1 MNSTTSSI
9 GNTWSVDNPNAYYA
23 PYTTDANIVN
33 YNYQANS
40 LTAQDG
46 RYIRLKNL
54 TIGYNLP
61 AQVLKNIGFVNAARI
76 YFTGEDLWESTKI
89 SDGWDPEA
97 KRNASGTQRYPFTR
111 NFTFGM
117 NLTF

>member
-1 MNSTTSSI
+1 MNFFPESEGITWFYYKRDAPNGYANKISRCTLVLDDIEKSSL
-9 GNTWSVDNPNAYYA
+9 DNNAK
-23 PYTTDANIVN
+23 N
-33 YNYQANS
+33 
-40 LTAQDG
+40 
-46 RYIRLKNL
+46 RYS
-54 TIGYNLP
+54 
-61 AQVLKNIGFVNAARI
+61 AQVLKKIGFVNAARI